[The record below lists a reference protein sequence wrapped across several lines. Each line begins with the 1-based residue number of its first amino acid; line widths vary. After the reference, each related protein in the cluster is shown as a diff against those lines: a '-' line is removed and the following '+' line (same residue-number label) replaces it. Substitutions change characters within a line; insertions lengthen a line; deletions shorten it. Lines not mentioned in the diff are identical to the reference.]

1 MRAREFLFEYDRK
14 KTAQTISGGEKAEKA
29 VIADRGN
36 MGPLDQVRSSLISLR
51 MDRPVTIPG
60 DQDAS
65 SSDYREKSGP
75 LIKDP
80 AVRAR
85 FLEDLLS
92 VIETKDPTPNKIYT
106 PWLARMYVSGDVKL
120 EDLNRGNILGIYDI
134 GKRRRMISPE
144 HNDINV
150 FKSYTDFEETMR
162 LGYDLDAIDNT
173 EKKVQEKGQ
182 ASKVFENGDVLV
194 VVPHD
199 EAAACRYGAE
209 THWCTAATKGENYFN
224 HYSRQGKLYI
234 IIPKNPEYDKEKY
247 QLHFPTGQFMDE
259 DDRDI
264 SLHHLLTKR
273 FPELLEFFYK
283 NEPEIKESIEFTPD
297 EVLQTYIDQIAAIAQ
312 EKMWEVI
319 SEWEQNDDYYYGEMQ
334 KQYGDDDGEI
344 DWDKVQNAGD
354 DYIRWNDEARRF
366 SIDMQDAIRPSAEY
380 LKSQLYRLVDP
391 EDLVGA
397 GMLPS
402 IADLTDVIAAN
413 IEKEFPPRRDNDA
426 GMADFVKRNISMKKD
441 GGTWT
446 ASQSIARPRRW

>member
-1 MRAREFLFEYDRK
+1 MRAREFLFEYDRT
-14 KTAQTISGGEKAEKA
+14 KTARTISGGEKAEKA
-29 VIADRGN
+29 VMADRGD

-51 MDRPVTIPG
+51 MDRPVTIP
-60 DQDAS
+60 D
-65 SSDYREKSGP
+65 SDYQEKSGP

-92 VIETKDPTPNKIYT
+92 VIETKDPTPNKQYT
-106 PWLARMYVSGDVKL
+106 PWLARMYINGGVKL

-134 GKRRRMISPE
+134 GKRRRMLRPE
-144 HNDINV
+144 HNDINA
-150 FKSYTDFEETMR
+150 FKSYEDFEGTMR
-162 LGYDLDAIDNT
+162 LGYDLDSIDNT

-182 ASKVFENGDVLV
+182 ASKVFENDDVLV

-234 IIPKNPEYDKEKY
+234 IIPKNPQHDKEKY

-264 SLHHLLTKR
+264 SLYKLLTHR
-273 FPELLEFFYK
+273 FPELLEFFK
-283 NEPEIKESIEFTPD
+283 NQEPRIKESITFTPD
-297 EVLQTYIDQIAAIAQ
+297 EVLQTCIDQIAAIAQ

-319 SEWEQNDDYYYGEMQ
+319 SDWEQNDDYYYGEMQ

-366 SIDMQDAIRPSAEY
+366 SIDMQEAIRPSAEY
-380 LKSQLYRLVDP
+380 LKSNLFRFLEP
-391 EDLVGA
+391 EEDE
-397 GMLPS
+397 MPS
-402 IADLTDVIAAN
+402 IAELPYVIAAN
-413 IEKEFPPRRDNDA
+413 IEKERRPGTSAANWL
-426 GMADFVKRNISMKKD
+426 ADFVRRNISMKKD
-441 GGTWT
+441 GDTW
-446 ASQSIARPRRW
+446 AAERAISRPKRW